1 MAANEIST
9 ATRAAQLR
17 AVFRQMPIALAVN
30 LVNAALT
37 AVVLLHSSG
46 RPLPLFWFV
55 AVALVTAA
63 VPVLIAALGP
73 ARRAGLAARTRLEA
87 ET

>member
-1 MAANEIST
+1 V
-9 ATRAAQLR
+9 Q
-17 AVFRQMPIALAVN
+17 VPLAV
-30 LVNAALT
+30 
-37 AVVLLHSSG
+37 
-46 RPLPLFWFV
+46 PV

-63 VPVLIAALGP
+63 VPVAIAALGP